1 MSGCNRFPARAALRE
16 QSYTCLARMS
26 REFLPGTHDCASLH
40 LMRPKAVQE
49 YFEQIARKG
58 GHARAKKLT
67 KEQRADSAR
76 HAAQARWAKAKK
88 KSQ

>member
-1 MSGCNRFPARAALRE
+1 
-16 QSYTCLARMS
+16 
-26 REFLPGTHDCASLH
+26 
-40 LMRPKAVQE
+40 MRPKAVQE